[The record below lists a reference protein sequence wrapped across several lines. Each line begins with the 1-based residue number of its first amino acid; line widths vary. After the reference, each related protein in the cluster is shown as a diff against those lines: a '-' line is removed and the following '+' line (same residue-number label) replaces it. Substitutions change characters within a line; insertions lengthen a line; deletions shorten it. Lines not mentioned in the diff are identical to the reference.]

1 MTISAMPKSSRMFF
15 VLSMMLLLS
24 GCATVMLQYK
34 VDPSRSF
41 THTGTAPLDYVSFNE
56 SHVYVATGNQLYRF
70 DRLPGSHDLVV
81 RRMQDSWIATIDV
94 RREGLG
100 EYRANFVLAD
110 PAGVEEPQSQLLK
123 RGKQLSHTPINME
136 MLPLAGVE
144 TVDLYTEKRR
154 SIAKRGGYRVVALAA
169 GVGIDHLIIS
179 QSWSGG
185 AKVFAELA
193 TGYAIGCWGED
204 PRRSTLC

>member
-15 VLSMMLLLS
+15 VLSMMLLS

-41 THTGTAPLDYVSFNE
+41 THTGTAPLDYVSF
-56 SHVYVATGNQLYRF
+56 
-70 DRLPGSHDLVV
+70 
-81 RRMQDSWIATIDV
+81 
-94 RREGLG
+94 
-100 EYRANFVLAD
+100 
-110 PAGVEEPQSQLLK
+110 
-123 RGKQLSHTPINME
+123 
-136 MLPLAGVE
+136 E
-144 TVDLYTEKRR
+144 TVNLYTEKRL